1 MYNER
6 CKISI
11 RKYFHQKKKKKN
23 IRIGKDD
30 IATPHQLHTKRSRV
44 RSQKILEVLHEIL
57 WPKLSYDFRR
67 KKLTVKSTILLLEVD
82 ARFIAGAIFGFFN
95 FLILLIL
102 FFSFSFNLW
111 YPLLMIALYY

>member
-11 RKYFHQKKKKKN
+11 RKYFHKKKKKN

-44 RSQKILEVLHEIL
+44 RSPKFWRCFMRINGQSSPMILGE
-57 WPKLSYDFRR
+57 
-67 KKLTVKSTILLLEVD
+67 KKLTVRSTILLLEVD
-82 ARFIAGAIFGFFN
+82 ARFIVRAILVFYFIFY
-95 FLILLIL
+95 FYL
-102 FFSFSFNLW
+102 FHLVLTYGIRF
-111 YPLLMIALYY
+111 